1 MTENN
6 ELTTVPS
13 WLGAQCSGVSNPA
26 GPTFVAIMVVLDGK
40 ASIELLSSGVLVTRT
55 GIGVGADDDSEDNCV
70 AQLPLEVRS
79 TILGR
84 VSKSTCVGDGL
95 REEDRIKANTPGVW
109 SDSDEEIDSSEDG
122 VVGACRF
129 REERG
134 ATERCLLVMMCE

>member
-70 AQLPLEVRS
+70 AQLPLEVRFVKKIGS
-79 TILGR
+79 KPTPR
-84 VSKSTCVGDGL
+84 VCGQIRMKKSTLPKTVL
-95 REEDRIKANTPGVW
+95 LVLAVFERREELLKDVFW
-109 SDSDEEIDSSEDG
+109 S
-122 VVGACRF
+122 
-129 REERG
+129 
-134 ATERCLLVMMCE
+134 